1 MSIRKR
7 PSKKAKN
14 GYVYEVYFPY
24 KQNGIT
30 ERYSKSGFKTKK
42 EAQEHE
48 ALTLA
53 SLKENGSIK
62 KEINKT
68 LNEVFSEFVEI
79 GSTNYQ
85 INTITTMKKNY
96 EAHVK
101 NKLGQLLIN
110 KIDYALLQKYFNS
123 RADSSIGVN
132 KNVKKVINCAMNY
145 AIKANYITINP
156 ISLVDISGIDK
167 TKDKDKILLNTEI
180 DTIIEELNKTNDF
193 TYQAYAIAI
202 QIGRYTGLRISEVF
216 ALEKSDI
223 DFENDTI
230 DVNKKLIYQN
240 LKKDQLYYTN
250 QMKSKSSKAVI
261 PLANILKN
269 ILVPWFNKNPYDKAV
284 CDIEGN
290 YIHPSC
296 FNLQVKKICMRFNI
310 YFHFHM
316 LRHTFAT
323 TLATNNVDIKTTQ
336 ELMRHSNFNTTM
348 NIYTHIND
356 TVKKKAINGVFNIK
370 SVEKV
375 SKTKQEFSKLS

>member
-156 ISLVDISGIDK
+156 ISLVEISGIDK

-356 TVKKKAINGVFNIK
+356 TVKKKAINDVFNIK

>member
-24 KQNGIT
+24 KQNGVT

-101 NKLGQLLIN
+101 NKLGQLPIN

-167 TKDKDKILLNTEI
+167 TEDKDKILLNTEI

-356 TVKKKAINGVFNIK
+356 TVKKKAINDVFNIK

>member
-85 INTITTMKKNY
+85 INTITTMEKNY

-101 NKLGQLLIN
+101 NKLGQLPIN

-356 TVKKKAINGVFNIK
+356 TVKKKAINDVFYIK

>member
-85 INTITTMKKNY
+85 INTITTMKINY

-356 TVKKKAINGVFNIK
+356 TVKKKAINDVFNIK

>member
-1 MSIRKR
+1 MSIRR
-7 PSKKAKN
+7 RTSKKAKN

-30 ERYSKSGFKTKK
+30 MRYSKSGFKTKK

-62 KEINKT
+62 KVINKT

-85 INTITTMKKNY
+85 INTITTMTKNY

-101 NKLGQLLIN
+101 NKLGQLPIN

-356 TVKKKAINGVFNIK
+356 TVKKKAINDVFNIK

>member
-101 NKLGQLLIN
+101 NKLGQLPIN
-110 KIDYALLQKYFNS
+110 KIHYALLQKYFNS

-356 TVKKKAINGVFNIK
+356 TVKKKAINDVFYIK

>member
-96 EAHVK
+96 EAHIK
-101 NKLGQLLIN
+101 NKLGQLPIN

-167 TKDKDKILLNTEI
+167 TKDKEKILLNTEI

-356 TVKKKAINGVFNIK
+356 TVKKKAINDVFNIK

>member
-48 ALTLA
+48 ALTIA

-85 INTITTMKKNY
+85 INTITTMRKNY

-101 NKLGQLLIN
+101 NKLGQLPIN

-356 TVKKKAINGVFNIK
+356 TVKKKAINDVFNIK

>member
-1 MSIRKR
+1 
-7 PSKKAKN
+7 
-14 GYVYEVYFPY
+14 
-24 KQNGIT
+24 
-30 ERYSKSGFKTKK
+30 
-42 EAQEHE
+42 
-48 ALTLA
+48 
-53 SLKENGSIK
+53 
-62 KEINKT
+62 
-68 LNEVFSEFVEI
+68 
-79 GSTNYQ
+79 
-85 INTITTMKKNY
+85 MKKNY

-356 TVKKKAINGVFNIK
+356 TVKKKAINDVFNIK

>member
-1 MSIRKR
+1 MD
-7 PSKKAKN
+7 
-14 GYVYEVYFPY
+14 
-24 KQNGIT
+24 Q
-30 ERYSKSGFKTKK
+30 
-42 EAQEHE
+42 
-48 ALTLA
+48 LT
-53 SLKENGSIK
+53 I
-62 KEINKT
+62 
-68 LNEVFSEFVEI
+68 
-79 GSTNYQ
+79 
-85 INTITTMKKNY
+85 
-96 EAHVK
+96 K
-101 NKLGQLLIN
+101 NKLGQLPIN

-356 TVKKKAINGVFNIK
+356 TVKKKAINDVFYIK

>member
-7 PSKKAKN
+7 TSKKAKN

-24 KQNGIT
+24 KQNGVT

-48 ALTLA
+48 ALMLA
-53 SLKENGSIK
+53 ELKNNGSIK

-68 LNEVFSEFVEI
+68 LNEVFNEFVEI

-85 INTITTMKKNY
+85 INTVTTMKKNY
-96 EAHVK
+96 NAHVK
-101 NKLGQLLIN
+101 NKLGQLPIN

-167 TKDKDKILLNTEI
+167 PKDKEKILLNTEI

-269 ILVPWFNKNPYDKAV
+269 ILVSWFNKNPYNSVV

-290 YIHPSC
+290 YIHPTY
-296 FNLQVKKICMRFNI
+296 FTAEVKKLCSRLNI

-356 TVKKKAINGVFNIK
+356 TVKKKAINDVFNIK

-375 SKTKQEFSKLS
+375 SRTQKEFSKFS

>member
-85 INTITTMKKNY
+85 INTITTIKKNY

-101 NKLGQLLIN
+101 NKLGQLPIN

-167 TKDKDKILLNTEI
+167 TEDKDKILLNTEI

-356 TVKKKAINGVFNIK
+356 TVKKKAINDVFNIK

>member
-101 NKLGQLLIN
+101 NKLGQLPIN
-110 KIDYALLQKYFNS
+110 KIDYALLQKIF
-123 RADSSIGVN
+123 
-132 KNVKKVINCAMNY
+132 
-145 AIKANYITINP
+145 
-156 ISLVDISGIDK
+156 
-167 TKDKDKILLNTEI
+167 
-180 DTIIEELNKTNDF
+180 
-193 TYQAYAIAI
+193 
-202 QIGRYTGLRISEVF
+202 
-216 ALEKSDI
+216 
-223 DFENDTI
+223 
-230 DVNKKLIYQN
+230 
-240 LKKDQLYYTN
+240 
-250 QMKSKSSKAVI
+250 
-261 PLANILKN
+261 
-269 ILVPWFNKNPYDKAV
+269 
-284 CDIEGN
+284 
-290 YIHPSC
+290 
-296 FNLQVKKICMRFNI
+296 
-310 YFHFHM
+310 
-316 LRHTFAT
+316 
-323 TLATNNVDIKTTQ
+323 
-336 ELMRHSNFNTTM
+336 
-348 NIYTHIND
+348 
-356 TVKKKAINGVFNIK
+356 
-370 SVEKV
+370 
-375 SKTKQEFSKLS
+375 

>member
-30 ERYSKSGFKTKK
+30 MRYSKSGFKTKK

-356 TVKKKAINGVFNIK
+356 TVKKKAINDVFNIK

>member
-1 MSIRKR
+1 MSIRR
-7 PSKKAKN
+7 RTSKKAKN

-30 ERYSKSGFKTKK
+30 MRYSKSGFKTKK

-101 NKLGQLLIN
+101 NKLGQLPIN

-356 TVKKKAINGVFNIK
+356 TVKKKAINDVFYIK